1 MANPLMARL
10 QTQDKK
16 GLFKRTQTS
25 VSYMTGLLPFDY
37 RNGYTVEVRDMDDKL
52 VESYSSLGLVGGTFV
67 TVAGKSGTAKT
78 SWAIGVAAN
87 IVKPFDAGM
96 VLHFDL
102 EQGGEPRL

>member
-52 VESYSSLGLVGGTFV
+52 VES
-67 TVAGKSGTAKT
+67 
-78 SWAIGVAAN
+78 
-87 IVKPFDAGM
+87 
-96 VLHFDL
+96 
-102 EQGGEPRL
+102 